1 MLPPLTQP
9 DINSRS
15 VVIMGCGRVGTSIAV
30 ALYEQGHNLHVLDPD
45 VAAFDRLPSRAIEEG
60 HVVPIVGDGTLESDL
75 RKAST
80 QDADMFIA
88 VSGKDS
94 WNAMGAQIAKHILLV
109 PTVICRMND
118 PVRNEM
124 YSQLGLVTVSATE
137 LVTDIILEATGAR

>member
-1 MLPPLTQP
+1 M
-9 DINSRS
+9 
-15 VVIMGCGRVGTSIAV
+15 
-30 ALYEQGHNLHVLDPD
+30 
-45 VAAFDRLPSRAIEEG
+45 
-60 HVVPIVGDGTLESDL
+60 PIVGDGTLESDL

-94 WNAMGAQIAKHILLV
+94 WNAMGAQIAKHILMV

-124 YSQLGLVTVSATE
+124 YSQLGLVTISATG
-137 LVTDIILEATGAR
+137 LVTDMILEATGAQ

>member
-1 MLPPLTQP
+1 
-9 DINSRS
+9 
-15 VVIMGCGRVGTSIAV
+15 MGCGRVGASIAA
-30 ALYEQGHNLHVLDPD
+30 ALYERGHSLRVLDPD
-45 VAAFDRLPSRAIEEG
+45 VAAFDRLPSGAIDDG

-75 RKAST
+75 RKAAT

-124 YSQLGLVTVSATE
+124 YSELGLVTISATG
-137 LVTDIILEATGAR
+137 LVTDMILEATGAQ